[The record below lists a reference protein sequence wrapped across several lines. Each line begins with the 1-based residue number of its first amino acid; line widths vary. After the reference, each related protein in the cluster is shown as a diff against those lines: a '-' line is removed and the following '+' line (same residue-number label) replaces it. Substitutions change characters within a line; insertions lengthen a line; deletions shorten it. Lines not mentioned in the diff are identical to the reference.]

1 MIKFILR
8 RVLETIPVLLCV
20 AAMTFFMCRLAPGG
34 PFDEDKQVTAE
45 VRELLNKQFNLDQ
58 PLHKQFIQYITHLP
72 TLQSFKYPNRTVGEI
87 ISQKFPVS
95 AKLGFFAMCIALGL
109 GILFGVI
116 ASLRPNTYIDYIP
129 SSLAMIGIC
138 LPTFVMG
145 PLLILVFSL
154 QLEWFPAF
162 GWGGFDAPQFSVSGI
177 VLHKQFIPYITH
189 ITSDMVLPSVTLG
202 FFYAAYISRLTRGGM
217 LDILTQDYIRT
228 AKAKGASGLRVILKH
243 SLRGGLLPVI
253 SFMGPAV
260 AGLIAGSFV
269 IETIFNIPGL
279 GQDFVKSAFNRDYT
293 LVLGVVM
300 FYATLIILLNLIVD
314 ILQVT
319 LNPKLKFD

>member
-1 MIKFILR
+1 MFVFILR
-8 RVLETIPVLLCV
+8 RVLETIPVLVCV

-34 PFDEDKQVTAE
+34 PFDDDKQVTAE
-45 VRELLNKQFNLDQ
+45 VREQLNKQFNLDK
-58 PLHKQFIQYITHLP
+58 PLYVQFYQYLVNLP
-72 TLQSFKYPNRTVGEI
+72 KLQSFKYPNRTVGDI
-87 ISQKFPVS
+87 IKQKFPVS
-95 AKLGFFAMCIALGL
+95 FKLGFFAITIALGI
-109 GILFGVI
+109 GVLFGAV
-116 ASLRPNTYIDYIP
+116 ASLKPNSFIDYIP

-145 PLLILVFSL
+145 PILMYIFALKLKLL
-154 QLEWFPAF
+154 PAT
-162 GWGGFDAPQFSVSGI
+162 GWGGFEGDAIF
-177 VLHKQFIPYITH
+177 HA
-189 ITSDMVLPSVTLG
+189 DMILPSLTLG
-202 FFYAAYISRLTRGGM
+202 LFYAAYISRLTRGGM

-228 AKAKGASGLRVILKH
+228 AKAKGASGLRVVVKH
-243 SLRGGLLPVI
+243 AMRGGLLPVI

-279 GQDFVKSAFNRDYT
+279 GKDFVQSAFNRDYT

-300 FYATLIILLNLIVD
+300 FYATLIVLLNLVVD

-319 LNPKLKFD
+319 LNPKLKFNS

>member
-1 MIKFILR
+1 
-8 RVLETIPVLLCV
+8 
-20 AAMTFFMCRLAPGG
+20 MTFFMCRLAPGG
-34 PFDEDKQVTAE
+34 PFDTDKVVPDE
-45 VRELLNKQFNLDQ
+45 IREQLNKQFNLDK
-58 PLHKQFIQYITHLP
+58 PLHVQFYQYLINLP
-72 TLQSFKYPNRTVGEI
+72 NLQSFKYPSRTVGDI

-95 AKLGFFAMCIALGL
+95 AKLGFLAMCIALGI
-109 GILFGVI
+109 GIMFGVI
-116 ASLRPNTYIDYIP
+116 ASLRPNSYIDYIP

-145 PLLILVFSL
+145 PILIYIFSL
-154 QLEWFPAF
+154 KLKWLPAT
-162 GWGGFDAPQFSVSGI
+162 GWGGFDGDIFFA
-177 VLHKQFIPYITH
+177 
-189 ITSDMVLPSVTLG
+189 SDMILPSLTLG
-202 FFYAAYISRLTRGGM
+202 LFYAAYISRLTRGGM

-228 AKAKGASGLRVILKH
+228 AKAKGASAPRVLMKH
-243 SLRGGLLPVI
+243 ALRGGLLPVI

-300 FYATLIILLNLIVD
+300 FYATLIIVLNLIVD

-319 LNPKLKFD
+319 LNPKLKFES

>member
-1 MIKFILR
+1 MFVFILR
-8 RVLETIPVLLCV
+8 RILETIPVLLCV

-34 PFDEDKQVTAE
+34 PFDDDKQVTAE
-45 VRELLNKQFNLDQ
+45 VREQLNKQFNLDK
-58 PLHKQFIQYITHLP
+58 PLYVQFYQYLVNLP
-72 TLQSFKYPNRTVGEI
+72 KLQSFKYPNRTVGDI
-87 ISQKFPVS
+87 IKQKFPVS
-95 AKLGFFAMCIALGL
+95 FKLGFFAITIALGI
-109 GILFGVI
+109 GVLFGVI
-116 ASLRPNTYIDYIP
+116 ASLKPNSFNDYIP

-145 PLLILVFSL
+145 PILMYIFALKLKLL
-154 QLEWFPAF
+154 PAT
-162 GWGGFDAPQFSVSGI
+162 GWGGFDGDAIF
-177 VLHKQFIPYITH
+177 HT
-189 ITSDMVLPSVTLG
+189 DMILPSLTLG
-202 FFYAAYISRLTRGGM
+202 LFYAAYISRLTRGGM

-228 AKAKGASGLRVILKH
+228 AKAKGASGLRVIVKH
-243 SLRGGLLPVI
+243 AMRGGLLPVI

-279 GQDFVKSAFNRDYT
+279 GKDFVQSAFNRDYT

-300 FYATLIILLNLIVD
+300 FYATLIVLLNLVVD

-319 LNPKLKFD
+319 LNPKLKFNS

>member
-1 MIKFILR
+1 MFVFILR
-8 RVLETIPVLLCV
+8 RILETIPVLLCV

-34 PFDEDKQVTAE
+34 PFDDDKQVTAE
-45 VRELLNKQFNLDQ
+45 VREQLNKQFNLDK
-58 PLHKQFIQYITHLP
+58 PLYVQFYQYLVNLP
-72 TLQSFKYPNRTVGEI
+72 KLQSFKYPNRTVGDI
-87 ISQKFPVS
+87 IKQKFPVS
-95 AKLGFFAMCIALGL
+95 FKLGFFAITIALGI
-109 GILFGVI
+109 GVLFGVI
-116 ASLRPNTYIDYIP
+116 ASLKPNSFIDYIP

-145 PLLILVFSL
+145 PILMYIFALKLKLL
-154 QLEWFPAF
+154 PAT
-162 GWGGFDAPQFSVSGI
+162 GWGGFDGDAIF
-177 VLHKQFIPYITH
+177 HT
-189 ITSDMVLPSVTLG
+189 DMILPSLTLG
-202 FFYAAYISRLTRGGM
+202 LFYAAYISRLTRGGM

-228 AKAKGASGLRVILKH
+228 AKAKGASGLRVIIKH
-243 SLRGGLLPVI
+243 AMRGGLLPVI

-279 GQDFVKSAFNRDYT
+279 GKDFVQSAFNRDYT

-300 FYATLIILLNLIVD
+300 FYATLIVLLNLVVD

-319 LNPKLKFD
+319 LNPKLKFNS

>member
-1 MIKFILR
+1 MFVFILR
-8 RVLETIPVLLCV
+8 RILETIPVLLCV

-34 PFDEDKQVTAE
+34 PFDDDKQVTAE
-45 VRELLNKQFNLDQ
+45 VREQLNKQFNLDK
-58 PLHKQFIQYITHLP
+58 PLYIQFYQYLVNLP
-72 TLQSFKYPNRTVGEI
+72 KLQSFKYPNRTVGDI
-87 ISQKFPVS
+87 IKQKFPVS
-95 AKLGFFAMCIALGL
+95 FKLGFFAITIALGI
-109 GILFGVI
+109 GVLFGVI
-116 ASLRPNTYIDYIP
+116 ASLKPNSFIDYIP

-145 PLLILVFSL
+145 PILMYIFALKLKLL
-154 QLEWFPAF
+154 PAT
-162 GWGGFDAPQFSVSGI
+162 GWGGFDGDAIF
-177 VLHKQFIPYITH
+177 HA
-189 ITSDMVLPSVTLG
+189 DMILPSLTLG
-202 FFYAAYISRLTRGGM
+202 LFYAAYISRLTRGGM

-228 AKAKGASGLRVILKH
+228 AKAKGASGLRVIIKH
-243 SLRGGLLPVI
+243 AMRGGLLPVI

-279 GQDFVKSAFNRDYT
+279 GKDFVQSAFNRDYT

-300 FYATLIILLNLIVD
+300 FYATLIVLLNLVVD

-319 LNPKLKFD
+319 LNPKLKFNS

>member
-1 MIKFILR
+1 MFKFILR
-8 RVLETIPVLLCV
+8 RVFETIPVLLCV

-34 PFDEDKQVTAE
+34 PFDDDKQVTAE
-45 VRELLNKQFNLDQ
+45 VREQLNKQFNLDK
-58 PLHKQFIQYITHLP
+58 PLHIQFYQYLVNLP
-72 TLQSFKYPNRTVGEI
+72 NLQSFKHPSRTVKDI
-87 ISQKFPVS
+87 ITQKFPVS
-95 AKLGFFAMCIALGL
+95 AKLGFFAITIALGI
-109 GILFGVI
+109 GVLFGVI
-116 ASLRPNTYIDYIP
+116 ASLRPNSFVDYIP

-145 PLLILVFSL
+145 PILMYIFAIKL
-154 QLEWFPAF
+154 QWLPAT
-162 GWGGFDAPQFSVSGI
+162 GWGGFNEDAILS
-177 VLHKQFIPYITH
+177 T
-189 ITSDMVLPSVTLG
+189 DMILPSLTLG
-202 FFYAAYISRLTRGGM
+202 LFYAAYISRLTRGGM

-228 AKAKGASGLRVILKH
+228 AKAKGASGLRVVVKH
-243 SLRGGLLPVI
+243 AMRGGLLPVI

-269 IETIFNIPGL
+269 IETIFAIPGL

-300 FYATLIILLNLIVD
+300 FYATLIVVLNLIVD

-319 LNPKLKFD
+319 LNPKHKFDS

>member
-1 MIKFILR
+1 MFVFILR
-8 RVLETIPVLLCV
+8 RILETIPVLLCV

-34 PFDEDKQVTAE
+34 PFDDDKQVTAE
-45 VRELLNKQFNLDQ
+45 VREQLNKQFNLDK
-58 PLHKQFIQYITHLP
+58 PLYVQFYQYLVNLP
-72 TLQSFKYPNRTVGEI
+72 KLQSFKYPNRTVGDI
-87 ISQKFPVS
+87 IKQKFPVS
-95 AKLGFFAMCIALGL
+95 FKLGFFAITIALGI
-109 GILFGVI
+109 GVLFGVI
-116 ASLRPNTYIDYIP
+116 ASLKPNSFIDYIP

-145 PLLILVFSL
+145 PILMYIFALKLKLL
-154 QLEWFPAF
+154 PAT
-162 GWGGFDAPQFSVSGI
+162 GWGGFDGDAIF
-177 VLHKQFIPYITH
+177 HA
-189 ITSDMVLPSVTLG
+189 DMILPSLTLG
-202 FFYAAYISRLTRGGM
+202 LFYAAYISRLTRGGM

-228 AKAKGASGLRVILKH
+228 AKAKGASGLRVIVKH
-243 SLRGGLLPVI
+243 AMRGGLLPVI

-279 GQDFVKSAFNRDYT
+279 GKDFVQSAFNRDYT

-300 FYATLIILLNLIVD
+300 FYATLIVLLNLVVD

-319 LNPKLKFD
+319 LNPKLKFNS

>member
-1 MIKFILR
+1 MFVFILR
-8 RVLETIPVLLCV
+8 RILETIPVLLCV

-34 PFDEDKQVTAE
+34 PFDDDKQVTAE
-45 VRELLNKQFNLDQ
+45 VREQLNKQFNLDK
-58 PLHKQFIQYITHLP
+58 PLYVQFYQYLVNLP
-72 TLQSFKYPNRTVGEI
+72 KLQSFKYPNRTVGDI
-87 ISQKFPVS
+87 IKQKFPVS
-95 AKLGFFAMCIALGL
+95 FKLGFFAITIALGI
-109 GILFGVI
+109 GVLFGVI
-116 ASLRPNTYIDYIP
+116 ASLKPNSVIDYIP

-145 PLLILVFSL
+145 PILMYIFALKLKLL
-154 QLEWFPAF
+154 PAT
-162 GWGGFDAPQFSVSGI
+162 GWGGFDGDAIF
-177 VLHKQFIPYITH
+177 HT
-189 ITSDMVLPSVTLG
+189 DMILPSLTLG
-202 FFYAAYISRLTRGGM
+202 LFYAAYISRLTRGGM

-228 AKAKGASGLRVILKH
+228 AKAKGASGLRVIVKH
-243 SLRGGLLPVI
+243 AMRGGLLPVI

-279 GQDFVKSAFNRDYT
+279 GKDFVQSAFNRDYT

-300 FYATLIILLNLIVD
+300 FYATLIVLLNLVVD

-319 LNPKLKFD
+319 LNPKLKFNS

>member
-8 RVLETIPVLLCV
+8 RILETVPVLLCV

-34 PFDEDKQVTAE
+34 PFDDDKQVTAE
-45 VRELLNKQFNLDQ
+45 VREQLNKQFNLDK
-58 PLHKQFIQYITHLP
+58 PLHVQFYQYLINLP
-72 TLQSFKYPNRTVGEI
+72 NLQSFKYPSRTVGDI

-95 AKLGFFAMCIALGL
+95 AKLGFLAMCIALGI
-109 GILFGVI
+109 GIMFGVI
-116 ASLRPNTYIDYIP
+116 ASLRPNSYIDYIP

-145 PLLILVFSL
+145 PILIYIFSL
-154 QLEWFPAF
+154 KLKWLPAT
-162 GWGGFDAPQFSVSGI
+162 GWGGFDGDIFFA
-177 VLHKQFIPYITH
+177 
-189 ITSDMVLPSVTLG
+189 SDMILPSLTLG
-202 FFYAAYISRLTRGGM
+202 LFYAAYISRLTRGGM

-228 AKAKGASGLRVILKH
+228 AKAKGASAPRVLMKH
-243 SLRGGLLPVI
+243 ALRGGLLPVI

-300 FYATLIILLNLIVD
+300 FYASLIVVLNLIVD
-314 ILQVT
+314 IIQVT
-319 LNPKLKFD
+319 LNPKLKFES

>member
-1 MIKFILR
+1 MFVFILR
-8 RVLETIPVLLCV
+8 RILETIPVLLCV

-34 PFDEDKQVTAE
+34 PFDDDKQVTAE
-45 VRELLNKQFNLDQ
+45 VREQLNKQFNLDK
-58 PLHKQFIQYITHLP
+58 PLYVQFYQYLVNLP
-72 TLQSFKYPNRTVGEI
+72 KLQSFKYPNRTVGDI
-87 ISQKFPVS
+87 IKQKFPVS
-95 AKLGFFAMCIALGL
+95 FKLGFFAITIALGIGVL
-109 GILFGVI
+109 LGVI
-116 ASLRPNTYIDYIP
+116 ASLKPNSFIDYIP

-145 PLLILVFSL
+145 PILMYIFALKLKLL
-154 QLEWFPAF
+154 PAT
-162 GWGGFDAPQFSVSGI
+162 GWGGFDGDAIF
-177 VLHKQFIPYITH
+177 HA
-189 ITSDMVLPSVTLG
+189 DMILPSLTLG
-202 FFYAAYISRLTRGGM
+202 LFYAAYISRLTRGGM

-228 AKAKGASGLRVILKH
+228 AKAKGASGLRVIVKH
-243 SLRGGLLPVI
+243 AMRGGLLPVI

-279 GQDFVKSAFNRDYT
+279 GKDFVQSAFNRDYT

-300 FYATLIILLNLIVD
+300 FYATLIVLLNLVVD

-319 LNPKLKFD
+319 LNPKLKFNS

>member
-1 MIKFILR
+1 MFVFIIR
-8 RVLETIPVLLCV
+8 RILETIPVLLCV

-34 PFDEDKQVTAE
+34 PFDDDKQVTAE
-45 VRELLNKQFNLDQ
+45 VREQLNKQFNLDK
-58 PLHKQFIQYITHLP
+58 PLYVQFYQYLVNLP
-72 TLQSFKYPNRTVGEI
+72 KLQSFKYPNRTVGDI
-87 ISQKFPVS
+87 IKQKFPVS
-95 AKLGFFAMCIALGL
+95 FKLGFFAITIALGI
-109 GILFGVI
+109 GVLFGVI
-116 ASLRPNTYIDYIP
+116 ASLKPNSFIDYIP

-145 PLLILVFSL
+145 PILMYIFALKLKLL
-154 QLEWFPAF
+154 PAT
-162 GWGGFDAPQFSVSGI
+162 GWGGFDGDAIF
-177 VLHKQFIPYITH
+177 HA
-189 ITSDMVLPSVTLG
+189 DMILPSLTLG
-202 FFYAAYISRLTRGGM
+202 LFYAAYISRLTRGGM

-228 AKAKGASGLRVILKH
+228 AKAKGASGLRVIVKH
-243 SLRGGLLPVI
+243 AMRGGLLPVI

-279 GQDFVKSAFNRDYT
+279 GKDFVQSAFNRDYT

-300 FYATLIILLNLIVD
+300 FYATLIVLLNLVVD

-319 LNPKLKFD
+319 LNPKLKFNS

>member
-1 MIKFILR
+1 MFVFILR
-8 RVLETIPVLLCV
+8 RILETIPVLLCV

-34 PFDEDKQVTAE
+34 PFDDDKQVTAE
-45 VRELLNKQFNLDQ
+45 VREQLNKQFNLDKA
-58 PLHKQFIQYITHLP
+58 LYVQFYQYLVNLP
-72 TLQSFKYPNRTVGEI
+72 KLQSFKYPNRTVGDI
-87 ISQKFPVS
+87 IKQKFPVS
-95 AKLGFFAMCIALGL
+95 FKLGFFAITIALGI
-109 GILFGVI
+109 GVLFGVI
-116 ASLRPNTYIDYIP
+116 ASLKPNSFIDYIP

-145 PLLILVFSL
+145 PILMYIFAIKL
-154 QLEWFPAF
+154 QWLPAT
-162 GWGGFDAPQFSVSGI
+162 GWGGFNEDAILS
-177 VLHKQFIPYITH
+177 T
-189 ITSDMVLPSVTLG
+189 DMILPSLTLG
-202 FFYAAYISRLTRGGM
+202 LFYAAYISRLTRGGV

-228 AKAKGASGLRVILKH
+228 AKAKGASGLRVVVKH
-243 SLRGGLLPVI
+243 AMRGGLLPVI

-269 IETIFNIPGL
+269 IETIFAIPGL

-300 FYATLIILLNLIVD
+300 FYATLIVVLNLIVD

-319 LNPKLKFD
+319 LNPKLKFDS

>member
-1 MIKFILR
+1 M
-8 RVLETIPVLLCV
+8 PVLLCV

-34 PFDEDKQVTAE
+34 PFDDDKQVTAE
-45 VRELLNKQFNLDQ
+45 VREQLNKQFNLDK
-58 PLHKQFIQYITHLP
+58 PLYVQFYQYLVNLP
-72 TLQSFKYPNRTVGEI
+72 KLQSFKYPNRTVGDI
-87 ISQKFPVS
+87 IKQKFPVS
-95 AKLGFFAMCIALGL
+95 FKLGFFAITIALGI
-109 GILFGVI
+109 GVLFGVI
-116 ASLRPNTYIDYIP
+116 ASLKPNSFIDYIP

-145 PLLILVFSL
+145 PILMYIFALKLKLL
-154 QLEWFPAF
+154 PAT
-162 GWGGFDAPQFSVSGI
+162 GWGGFDGDAIF
-177 VLHKQFIPYITH
+177 HA
-189 ITSDMVLPSVTLG
+189 DMILPSLTLG
-202 FFYAAYISRLTRGGM
+202 LFYAAYISRLTRGGM

-228 AKAKGASGLRVILKH
+228 AKAKGASGLRVIVKH
-243 SLRGGLLPVI
+243 AMRGGLLPVI

-279 GQDFVKSAFNRDYT
+279 GKDFVQSAFNRDYT

-300 FYATLIILLNLIVD
+300 FYATLIVLLNLVVD

-319 LNPKLKFD
+319 LNPKLKFNS

>member
-1 MIKFILR
+1 MFVFILR
-8 RVLETIPVLLCV
+8 RILETIPVLLCV

-34 PFDEDKQVTAE
+34 PFDDDKQVTAE
-45 VRELLNKQFNLDQ
+45 VREQLNKQFNLDK
-58 PLHKQFIQYITHLP
+58 PLYIQFYQYLVNLP
-72 TLQSFKYPNRTVGEI
+72 KLQSFKYPNRTVGDI
-87 ISQKFPVS
+87 IKQKFPVS
-95 AKLGFFAMCIALGL
+95 FKLGFFAITIALGI
-109 GILFGVI
+109 GVLFGAV
-116 ASLRPNTYIDYIP
+116 ASLKPNSFIDYIP

-145 PLLILVFSL
+145 PILMYIFALKLKLL
-154 QLEWFPAF
+154 PAT
-162 GWGGFDAPQFSVSGI
+162 GWGGFDGDAIF
-177 VLHKQFIPYITH
+177 HA
-189 ITSDMVLPSVTLG
+189 DMILPSLTLG
-202 FFYAAYISRLTRGGM
+202 LFYAAYISRLTRGGM

-228 AKAKGASGLRVILKH
+228 AKAKGASGLRVIIKH
-243 SLRGGLLPVI
+243 AMRGGLLPVI

-279 GQDFVKSAFNRDYT
+279 GKDFVQSAFNRDYT

-300 FYATLIILLNLIVD
+300 FYATLIVLLNLVVD

-319 LNPKLKFD
+319 LNPKLKFNS

>member
-1 MIKFILR
+1 MLKFILR
-8 RVLETIPVLLCV
+8 RILETVPVLLCV

-34 PFDEDKQVTAE
+34 PFDDDKQVTAE
-45 VRELLNKQFNLDQ
+45 VREQLNKQFNLDK
-58 PLHKQFIQYITHLP
+58 PLYAQFYQYLVNLP
-72 TLQSFKYPNRTVGEI
+72 NLQSFKYPSRTVGDI

-95 AKLGFFAMCIALGL
+95 AKLGFLAMCIALSI
-109 GILFGVI
+109 GIMFGVI
-116 ASLRPNTYIDYIP
+116 ASLRPNSYIDYMP

-145 PLLILVFSL
+145 PILIYIFSL
-154 QLEWFPAF
+154 KLKWLPAT
-162 GWGGFDAPQFSVSGI
+162 GWGGFDGDVFFS
-177 VLHKQFIPYITH
+177 
-189 ITSDMVLPSVTLG
+189 SDMILPSLTLG
-202 FFYAAYISRLTRGGM
+202 LFYAAYISRLTRGGM

-228 AKAKGASGLRVILKH
+228 AKAKGASAPRVLLKH
-243 SLRGGLLPVI
+243 ALRGGLLPVI

-300 FYATLIILLNLIVD
+300 FYATLIVILNLIVD
-314 ILQVT
+314 ILQVS
-319 LNPKLKFD
+319 LNPKLKFDS

>member
-1 MIKFILR
+1 MFKFILR

-34 PFDEDKQVTAE
+34 PFDDDKQVTAE
-45 VRELLNKQFNLDQ
+45 VREQLNKQFNLDK
-58 PLHKQFIQYITHLP
+58 PLYVQFYQYLINLP
-72 TLQSFKYPNRTVGEI
+72 NLQSFKYPSRTVGDI

-95 AKLGFFAMCIALGL
+95 AKLGFFAICIALFL
-109 GILFGVI
+109 GVIFGVI
-116 ASLRPNTYIDYIP
+116 ASLKPNSYIDYIP

-145 PLLILVFSL
+145 PILILIFAL
-154 QLEWFPAF
+154 KLKWLPAT
-162 GWGGFDAPQFSVSGI
+162 GWGGFDGDIFFS
-177 VLHKQFIPYITH
+177 
-189 ITSDMVLPSVTLG
+189 SDMILPSLTLG
-202 FFYAAYISRLTRGGM
+202 LFYAAYISRLTRGGM

-228 AKAKGASGLRVILKH
+228 AKAKGASALRVVMYH
-243 SLRGGLLPVI
+243 ALRGGLLPVI

-300 FYATLIILLNLIVD
+300 FYATLIIVLNLMVD
-314 ILQVT
+314 ILQVII
-319 LNPKLKFD
+319 NPKLKFNS

>member
-1 MIKFILR
+1 MLKFILR
-8 RVLETIPVLLCV
+8 RILETVPVMLCV

-34 PFDEDKQVTAE
+34 PFDDDKQVTAE
-45 VRELLNKQFNLDQ
+45 VREQLNKQFNLDK
-58 PLHKQFIQYITHLP
+58 PLYAQFYQYLVNLP
-72 TLQSFKYPNRTVGEI
+72 NLQSFKYPSRTVGDI

-95 AKLGFFAMCIALGL
+95 AKLGFLAMCIALSI
-109 GILFGVI
+109 GIMFGVI
-116 ASLRPNTYIDYIP
+116 ASLRPNSYIDYIP

-145 PLLILVFSL
+145 PILIYIFSL
-154 QLEWFPAF
+154 KLKWLPAT
-162 GWGGFDAPQFSVSGI
+162 GWGGFDGDVFLS
-177 VLHKQFIPYITH
+177 
-189 ITSDMVLPSVTLG
+189 SDMILPSLTLG
-202 FFYAAYISRLTRGGM
+202 LFYAAYISRLTRGGM

-228 AKAKGASGLRVILKH
+228 AKAKGASAPRVLLKH
-243 SLRGGLLPVI
+243 ALRGGLLPVI

-300 FYATLIILLNLIVD
+300 FYATLIVILNLIVD
-314 ILQVT
+314 ILQVS
-319 LNPKLKFD
+319 LNPKLKFDS

>member
-8 RVLETIPVLLCV
+8 RILETVPVLLCV

-34 PFDEDKQVTAE
+34 PFDDDKQVTAE
-45 VRELLNKQFNLDQ
+45 VREQLNKQFNLDK
-58 PLHKQFIQYITHLP
+58 PLHVQFYQYLINLP
-72 TLQSFKYPNRTVGEI
+72 NLQSFKYPSRTVGDI

-95 AKLGFFAMCIALGL
+95 AKLGFLAMCIALGI
-109 GILFGVI
+109 GIMFGVI
-116 ASLRPNTYIDYIP
+116 ASLRPNSYIDYIP

-145 PLLILVFSL
+145 PILIYIFSL
-154 QLEWFPAF
+154 KLKWLPAT
-162 GWGGFDAPQFSVSGI
+162 GWGGFDGDIFFA
-177 VLHKQFIPYITH
+177 
-189 ITSDMVLPSVTLG
+189 SDMILPSLTLG
-202 FFYAAYISRLTRGGM
+202 LFYAAYISRLTRGGM

-228 AKAKGASGLRVILKH
+228 AKAKGASAPRVLMKH
-243 SLRGGLLPVI
+243 ALRGGLLPVI

-293 LVLGVVM
+293 LVLGAVM
-300 FYATLIILLNLIVD
+300 FYATLIIVLNLIVD

-319 LNPKLKFD
+319 LNPKLKFES

>member
-1 MIKFILR
+1 MFVFILR
-8 RVLETIPVLLCV
+8 RILETIPVLLCV

-34 PFDEDKQVTAE
+34 PFDDDKQVTAE
-45 VRELLNKQFNLDQ
+45 VREQLNKQFNLDK
-58 PLHKQFIQYITHLP
+58 PLYVQFYQYLVNLP
-72 TLQSFKYPNRTVGEI
+72 KLQSFKYPNRTVGDI
-87 ISQKFPVS
+87 IKQKFPVS
-95 AKLGFFAMCIALGL
+95 FKLGFFAIMIALGI
-109 GILFGVI
+109 GVLFGVI
-116 ASLRPNTYIDYIP
+116 ASLKPNSFIDYIP

-145 PLLILVFSL
+145 PILMYIFALKLKLL
-154 QLEWFPAF
+154 PAT
-162 GWGGFDAPQFSVSGI
+162 GWGGFDGDAIF
-177 VLHKQFIPYITH
+177 HT
-189 ITSDMVLPSVTLG
+189 DMILPSLTLG
-202 FFYAAYISRLTRGGM
+202 LFYAAYISRLTRGGM

-228 AKAKGASGLRVILKH
+228 AKAKGASGLRVIVKH
-243 SLRGGLLPVI
+243 AMRGGLLPVI

-279 GQDFVKSAFNRDYT
+279 GKDFVQSAFNRDYT

-300 FYATLIILLNLIVD
+300 FYATLIVLLNLVVD

-319 LNPKLKFD
+319 LNPKLKFNS

>member
-1 MIKFILR
+1 MFVFILR
-8 RVLETIPVLLCV
+8 RILETIPVLLCV

-34 PFDEDKQVTAE
+34 PFDDDKQVTAE
-45 VRELLNKQFNLDQ
+45 VREQLNKQFNLDK
-58 PLHKQFIQYITHLP
+58 PLYVQFYQYLVNLP
-72 TLQSFKYPNRTVGEI
+72 KLQSFKYPNRTVGDI
-87 ISQKFPVS
+87 IKQKFPVS
-95 AKLGFFAMCIALGL
+95 FKLGFFAITIALGI
-109 GILFGVI
+109 GVLFGII
-116 ASLRPNTYIDYIP
+116 ASLKPNSFIDYIP

-145 PLLILVFSL
+145 PILMYIFALKLKLL
-154 QLEWFPAF
+154 PAT
-162 GWGGFDAPQFSVSGI
+162 GWGGFDGDAIFHV
-177 VLHKQFIPYITH
+177 
-189 ITSDMVLPSVTLG
+189 DMILPSLTLG
-202 FFYAAYISRLTRGGM
+202 LFYAAYISRLTRGGM

-228 AKAKGASGLRVILKH
+228 AKAKGASGLRVIIKH
-243 SLRGGLLPVI
+243 AMRGGLLPVI

-279 GQDFVKSAFNRDYT
+279 GKDFVQSAFNRDYT

-300 FYATLIILLNLIVD
+300 FYATLIVLLNLVVD

-319 LNPKLKFD
+319 LNPKLKFNS

>member
-1 MIKFILR
+1 MFVFILR
-8 RVLETIPVLLCV
+8 RILETIPVLLCV

-34 PFDEDKQVTAE
+34 PFDDDKQVTAE
-45 VRELLNKQFNLDQ
+45 VREQLNKQFNLDK
-58 PLHKQFIQYITHLP
+58 PLYVQFYQYLVNLP
-72 TLQSFKYPNRTVGEI
+72 KLQSFKYPNRTVGDI
-87 ISQKFPVS
+87 IKQKFPVS
-95 AKLGFFAMCIALGL
+95 FKLGFFAITIALGI
-109 GILFGVI
+109 GVLFGVI
-116 ASLRPNTYIDYIP
+116 ASLKPNSFNDYIP

-145 PLLILVFSL
+145 PILMYIFALKLKLL
-154 QLEWFPAF
+154 PAT
-162 GWGGFDAPQFSVSGI
+162 GWGGFDGDAIFHV
-177 VLHKQFIPYITH
+177 
-189 ITSDMVLPSVTLG
+189 DMILPSLTLG
-202 FFYAAYISRLTRGGM
+202 LFYAAYISRLTRGGM

-228 AKAKGASGLRVILKH
+228 AKAKGASGLRVIIKH
-243 SLRGGLLPVI
+243 AMRGGLLPVI

-279 GQDFVKSAFNRDYT
+279 GKDFVQSAFNRDYT

-300 FYATLIILLNLIVD
+300 FYATLIVLLNLVVD

-319 LNPKLKFD
+319 LNPKLKFNS

>member
-1 MIKFILR
+1 MFVFILR
-8 RVLETIPVLLCV
+8 RILETIPVLLCV

-34 PFDEDKQVTAE
+34 PFDDDKQVTAE
-45 VRELLNKQFNLDQ
+45 VREQLNKQFNLDK
-58 PLHKQFIQYITHLP
+58 PLYVQFYQYLVNLP
-72 TLQSFKYPNRTVGEI
+72 KLQSFKYPNRTVGDI
-87 ISQKFPVS
+87 IKQKFPVS
-95 AKLGFFAMCIALGL
+95 FKLGFFAITIALGI
-109 GILFGVI
+109 GVLFGVI
-116 ASLRPNTYIDYIP
+116 ASLKPNSFIDYIP

-145 PLLILVFSL
+145 PILMYIFAL
-154 QLEWFPAF
+154 KLKFLPAT
-162 GWGGFDAPQFSVSGI
+162 GWGGFDGDAIF
-177 VLHKQFIPYITH
+177 HT
-189 ITSDMVLPSVTLG
+189 DMILPSLTLG
-202 FFYAAYISRLTRGGM
+202 LFYAAYISRLTRGGM

-228 AKAKGASGLRVILKH
+228 AKAKGASGLRVIVKH
-243 SLRGGLLPVI
+243 AMRGGLLPVI

-279 GQDFVKSAFNRDYT
+279 GKDFVQSAFNRDYT

-300 FYATLIILLNLIVD
+300 FYATLIVLLNLVVD

-319 LNPKLKFD
+319 LNPKLKFNS

>member
-1 MIKFILR
+1 MLKFILR
-8 RVLETIPVLLCV
+8 RILETIPVLLCV

-34 PFDEDKQVTAE
+34 PFDDDKQVTAE
-45 VRELLNKQFNLDQ
+45 VREQLNKQFNLDK
-58 PLHKQFIQYITHLP
+58 PLYAQFYQYLVNLP
-72 TLQSFKYPNRTVGEI
+72 NLQSFKYPSRTVGDI

-95 AKLGFFAMCIALGL
+95 AKLGFLAMCIALSI
-109 GILFGVI
+109 GIMFGVI
-116 ASLRPNTYIDYIP
+116 ASLRPNSYIDYIP

-145 PLLILVFSL
+145 PILIYIFSL
-154 QLEWFPAF
+154 KLKWLPAT
-162 GWGGFDAPQFSVSGI
+162 GWGGFDGDVFFS
-177 VLHKQFIPYITH
+177 
-189 ITSDMVLPSVTLG
+189 SDMILPSLTLG
-202 FFYAAYISRLTRGGM
+202 LFYAAYISRLTRGGM

-228 AKAKGASGLRVILKH
+228 AKAKGASAPRVLLKH
-243 SLRGGLLPVI
+243 ALRGGLLPVI

-300 FYATLIILLNLIVD
+300 FYATLIVILNLIVD
-314 ILQVT
+314 ILQVS
-319 LNPKLKFD
+319 LNPKLKFDS

>member
-1 MIKFILR
+1 MLKFILR
-8 RVLETIPVLLCV
+8 RILETIPVLLCV

-109 GILFGVI
+109 GISFGVI
-116 ASLRPNTYIDYIP
+116 ASLRPNTYVDYIP

-145 PLLILVFSL
+145 PLLMLVFSL
-154 QLEWFPAF
+154 QLGWFPAT
-162 GWGGFDAPQFSVSGI
+162 GWGGFDGDLFFS
-177 VLHKQFIPYITH
+177 
-189 ITSDMVLPSVTLG
+189 SDMVLPSVT
-202 FFYAAYISRLTRGGM
+202 
-217 LDILTQDYIRT
+217 
-228 AKAKGASGLRVILKH
+228 H

-300 FYATLIILLNLIVD
+300 FYATLIIFLNLIVD

>member
-1 MIKFILR
+1 MLKFILR
-8 RVLETIPVLLCV
+8 RILETIPVLLCV

-34 PFDEDKQVTAE
+34 PFDDDKQVTPE
-45 VRELLNKQFNLDQ
+45 VRELLDKQFNLDQ
-58 PLHKQFIQYITHLP
+58 PLYRQFIDYVVNLP
-72 TLQSFKYPNRTVGEI
+72 SLQSFKNPSHTVGGI
-87 ISQKFPVS
+87 ISEKFPVS
-95 AKLGFFAMCIALGL
+95 AKLGFFAISIALGL
-109 GILFGVI
+109 GVLFGVI

-154 QLEWFPAF
+154 QLDWFPPT
-162 GWGGFDAPQFSVSGI
+162 GWGGFNYDQF
-177 VLHKQFIPYITH
+177 FAA
-189 ITSDMVLPSVTLG
+189 DMVLPSLTLG
-202 FFYAAYISRLTRGGM
+202 LFYAAYISRLTRGGM

-228 AKAKGASGLRVILKH
+228 ARAKGASGLRVILRH
-243 SLRGGLLPVI
+243 ALRGGLLPVI

-269 IETIFNIPGL
+269 IEKIFAIPGL
-279 GQDFVKSAFNRDYT
+279 GQEFVNSVFNRDYT

-314 ILQVT
+314 ILQVV

>member
-8 RVLETIPVLLCV
+8 RILETVPVLLCV

-34 PFDEDKQVTAE
+34 PFDDDKQVTAE
-45 VRELLNKQFNLDQ
+45 VREQLNKQFNLDK
-58 PLHKQFIQYITHLP
+58 PLHVQFYQYLINLP
-72 TLQSFKYPNRTVGEI
+72 NLQSFKYPSRTVGDI

-95 AKLGFFAMCIALGL
+95 AKLGFLAMCIALGI
-109 GILFGVI
+109 GIMFGVI
-116 ASLRPNTYIDYIP
+116 ASLRPNSYIDYIP

-145 PLLILVFSL
+145 PILIYIFSL
-154 QLEWFPAF
+154 KLKWLPAT
-162 GWGGFDAPQFSVSGI
+162 GWGGFDGDIFFA
-177 VLHKQFIPYITH
+177 
-189 ITSDMVLPSVTLG
+189 SDMILPSLTLG
-202 FFYAAYISRLTRGGM
+202 LFYAAYISRLTRGGM

-228 AKAKGASGLRVILKH
+228 AKAKGASAPRVLMKH
-243 SLRGGLLPVI
+243 ALRGGLLPVI

-269 IETIFNIPGL
+269 IETIFDIPGL

-300 FYATLIILLNLIVD
+300 FYATLIIVLNLIVD

-319 LNPKLKFD
+319 LNPKLKFES

>member
-1 MIKFILR
+1 MFVFILR
-8 RVLETIPVLLCV
+8 RILETIPVLLCV

-34 PFDEDKQVTAE
+34 PFDDDKQVTAE
-45 VRELLNKQFNLDQ
+45 VREQLNKQFNLDK
-58 PLHKQFIQYITHLP
+58 PLYVQFYQYLVNLP
-72 TLQSFKYPNRTVGEI
+72 KLQSFKYPNRTVGDI
-87 ISQKFPVS
+87 IKQKFPVS
-95 AKLGFFAMCIALGL
+95 FKLGFFAITIALGI
-109 GILFGVI
+109 GVLFGVI
-116 ASLRPNTYIDYIP
+116 ASLKPNSFIDYIP

-145 PLLILVFSL
+145 PILMYIFALKLKLL
-154 QLEWFPAF
+154 PAT
-162 GWGGFDAPQFSVSGI
+162 GWGGFDGDAIF
-177 VLHKQFIPYITH
+177 HA
-189 ITSDMVLPSVTLG
+189 DMILPSLTLG
-202 FFYAAYISRLTRGGM
+202 LFYAAYISRLTRGGM

-228 AKAKGASGLRVILKH
+228 AKAKGASGLRVIVKH
-243 SLRGGLLPVI
+243 AMRGGLLPVI

-279 GQDFVKSAFNRDYT
+279 GKDFVQSAFNRDYT

-300 FYATLIILLNLIVD
+300 FYATLIGLLNLVVD

-319 LNPKLKFD
+319 LNPKLKFDS

>member
-8 RVLETIPVLLCV
+8 RILETVPVLLCV

-34 PFDEDKQVTAE
+34 PFDDDKQVTAE
-45 VRELLNKQFNLDQ
+45 VREQLNKQFNLDK
-58 PLHKQFIQYITHLP
+58 PLHVQFYQYLINLP
-72 TLQSFKYPNRTVGEI
+72 NLQSFKYPSRTVGDI

-95 AKLGFFAMCIALGL
+95 AKLGFLAMCIALGI
-109 GILFGVI
+109 GIMFGVI
-116 ASLRPNTYIDYIP
+116 ASLRPNSYIDYIP

-145 PLLILVFSL
+145 PILIYIFSL
-154 QLEWFPAF
+154 KLNWLPAT
-162 GWGGFDAPQFSVSGI
+162 GWGGFDGDIFFA
-177 VLHKQFIPYITH
+177 
-189 ITSDMVLPSVTLG
+189 SDMILPSLTLG
-202 FFYAAYISRLTRGGM
+202 LFYAAYISRLTRGGM

-228 AKAKGASGLRVILKH
+228 AKAKGASAPRVLMKH
-243 SLRGGLLPVI
+243 ALRGGLLPVI

-300 FYATLIILLNLIVD
+300 FYATLIIVLNLIVD

-319 LNPKLKFD
+319 LNPKLKFES

>member
-1 MIKFILR
+1 MFVFILR
-8 RVLETIPVLLCV
+8 RILETIPVLLCV

-34 PFDEDKQVTAE
+34 PFDDDKQVTAE
-45 VRELLNKQFNLDQ
+45 VREQLNKQFNLNK
-58 PLHKQFIQYITHLP
+58 PLYVQFYQYLVNLP
-72 TLQSFKYPNRTVGEI
+72 KLQSFKYPNRTVGDI
-87 ISQKFPVS
+87 IKQKFPVS
-95 AKLGFFAMCIALGL
+95 FKLGFFAITIALGI
-109 GILFGVI
+109 GVLFGVI
-116 ASLRPNTYIDYIP
+116 ASLKPNSFIDYIP

-145 PLLILVFSL
+145 PILMYIFALKLKLL
-154 QLEWFPAF
+154 PAT
-162 GWGGFDAPQFSVSGI
+162 GWGGFDGDAIF
-177 VLHKQFIPYITH
+177 HT
-189 ITSDMVLPSVTLG
+189 DMILPSLTLG
-202 FFYAAYISRLTRGGM
+202 LFYAAYISRLTRGGM

-228 AKAKGASGLRVILKH
+228 AKAKGASGLRVIIKH
-243 SLRGGLLPVI
+243 AMRGGLLPVI

-279 GQDFVKSAFNRDYT
+279 GKDFVQSAFNRDYT

-300 FYATLIILLNLIVD
+300 FYATLIVLLNLVVD

-319 LNPKLKFD
+319 LNPKLKFNS

>member
-8 RVLETIPVLLCV
+8 RILETVPVLLCV

-34 PFDEDKQVTAE
+34 PFDDDKQVTAE
-45 VRELLNKQFNLDQ
+45 VREQLNKQFNLDK
-58 PLHKQFIQYITHLP
+58 PLHVQFYQYLINLP
-72 TLQSFKYPNRTVGEI
+72 NLQSFKYPSRTVGDI

-95 AKLGFFAMCIALGL
+95 AKLGFLAMCIALGI
-109 GILFGVI
+109 GIMFGVI
-116 ASLRPNTYIDYIP
+116 ASLRPNSYIDYIP

-145 PLLILVFSL
+145 PILIYIFSL
-154 QLEWFPAF
+154 KLKWLPAI
-162 GWGGFDAPQFSVSGI
+162 GWGGFDGDIFFA
-177 VLHKQFIPYITH
+177 
-189 ITSDMVLPSVTLG
+189 SDMILPSLTLG
-202 FFYAAYISRLTRGGM
+202 LFYAAYISRLTRGGM

-228 AKAKGASGLRVILKH
+228 AKAKGASAPRVLMKH
-243 SLRGGLLPVI
+243 ALRGGLLPVI

-300 FYATLIILLNLIVD
+300 FYATLIIVLNLIVD

-319 LNPKLKFD
+319 LNPKLKFES

>member
-1 MIKFILR
+1 MLKFILR
-8 RVLETIPVLLCV
+8 RILETVPVLLCV

-34 PFDEDKQVTAE
+34 PFDDDKQVTAE
-45 VRELLNKQFNLDQ
+45 VREQLNKQFNLDK
-58 PLHKQFIQYITHLP
+58 PLYAQFYQYLVNLP
-72 TLQSFKYPNRTVGEI
+72 NLQSFKFPSRTVGDI

-95 AKLGFFAMCIALGL
+95 AKLGFLAMCIALSI
-109 GILFGVI
+109 GIMFGVI
-116 ASLRPNTYIDYIP
+116 ASLRPNSYIDYIP

-145 PLLILVFSL
+145 PILIYIFSL
-154 QLEWFPAF
+154 KLKWLPAT
-162 GWGGFDAPQFSVSGI
+162 GWGGFDGDVFFS
-177 VLHKQFIPYITH
+177 
-189 ITSDMVLPSVTLG
+189 SDMILPSLTLG
-202 FFYAAYISRLTRGGM
+202 LFYAAYISRLTRGGM

-228 AKAKGASGLRVILKH
+228 AKAKGASAPRVLLKH
-243 SLRGGLLPVI
+243 ALRGGLLPVI

-300 FYATLIILLNLIVD
+300 FYATLIVILNLIVD
-314 ILQVT
+314 ILQVS
-319 LNPKLKFD
+319 LNPKLKFDS

>member
-1 MIKFILR
+1 MLKFILR
-8 RVLETIPVLLCV
+8 RILETVPVLLCV

-34 PFDEDKQVTAE
+34 PFDDDKQVTAE
-45 VRELLNKQFNLDQ
+45 VREQLNKQFNLDK
-58 PLHKQFIQYITHLP
+58 PLYAQFYQYLVNLP
-72 TLQSFKYPNRTVGEI
+72 NLQSFKYPSRTVGDI

-95 AKLGFFAMCIALGL
+95 AKLGFLAMCIALSI
-109 GILFGVI
+109 GIMFGVI
-116 ASLRPNTYIDYIP
+116 ASLRPNSYIDYIP
-129 SSLAMIGIC
+129 SSIAMVGIC

-145 PLLILVFSL
+145 PILIYIFSL
-154 QLEWFPAF
+154 KLKWLPAT
-162 GWGGFDAPQFSVSGI
+162 GWGGFDGDVFFS
-177 VLHKQFIPYITH
+177 
-189 ITSDMVLPSVTLG
+189 SDMILPSLTLG
-202 FFYAAYISRLTRGGM
+202 LFYAAYISRLTRGGM

-228 AKAKGASGLRVILKH
+228 AKAKGASAPRVLLKH
-243 SLRGGLLPVI
+243 ALRGGLLPVI

-300 FYATLIILLNLIVD
+300 FYATLIVILNLIVD
-314 ILQVT
+314 ILQVS
-319 LNPKLKFD
+319 LNPKLKFDS

>member
-8 RVLETIPVLLCV
+8 RILETVPVLLCV

-34 PFDEDKQVTAE
+34 PFDDDKQVTAE
-45 VRELLNKQFNLDQ
+45 VREQLNKQFNLDK
-58 PLHKQFIQYITHLP
+58 PLYVQFYQYLVNLP
-72 TLQSFKYPNRTVGEI
+72 NLQSFKYPSRTVGDI

-95 AKLGFFAMCIALGL
+95 AKLGFLAMCIALGI
-109 GILFGVI
+109 GIMFGVI
-116 ASLRPNTYIDYIP
+116 ASLRPNSYIDYIP

-138 LPTFVMG
+138 LPTSVMG
-145 PLLILVFSL
+145 PILIYIFSL
-154 QLEWFPAF
+154 KLKWLPAT
-162 GWGGFDAPQFSVSGI
+162 GWGGFDGDIFFA
-177 VLHKQFIPYITH
+177 
-189 ITSDMVLPSVTLG
+189 SDMILPSLTLG
-202 FFYAAYISRLTRGGM
+202 LFYAAYISRLTRGGM

-228 AKAKGASGLRVILKH
+228 AKAKGASAPRVLMKH
-243 SLRGGLLPVI
+243 ALRGGLLPVI

-300 FYATLIILLNLIVD
+300 FYATLIIVLNLIVD

-319 LNPKLKFD
+319 LNPKLKFES